1 MSTHEQAMEAL
12 ERRSEDCS
20 PSGWRAER
28 WPASIRNYGSDRD
41 IASLG
46 ADAWSYRESVSSS
59 TEAEEDLGRSRRG
72 ARVSDHP
79 IHLRLKDWPFLTT
92 VTESRAEDGRAESS
106 VRSSITGLVDSET
119 VPPHLAS
126 AENDSHVVE
135 YLHELEK
142 AVNQKVGY
150 KPGSALFLFSFFS
163 WLSKWYPS
171 SGPRP
176 VRFGRVC

>member
-12 ERRSEDCS
+12 EKRPEDCS
-20 PSGWRAER
+20 SSGSRAER

-46 ADAWSYRESVSSS
+46 TDAWSYRESASSS
-59 TEAEEDLGRSRRG
+59 KEAEEDLGRSRRG

-79 IHLRLKDWPFLTT
+79 THLRLKSLPFLTT

-106 VRSSITGLVDSET
+106 VRSSITGLVDLEAG
-119 VPPHLAS
+119 PPHLAS
-126 AENDSHVVE
+126 AENDSHMVE

-142 AVNQKVGY
+142 AANQKVGY
-150 KPGSALFLFSFFS
+150 KPGSALFCFCFCFPFF
-163 WLSKWYPS
+163 LAQ
-171 SGPRP
+171 
-176 VRFGRVC
+176 